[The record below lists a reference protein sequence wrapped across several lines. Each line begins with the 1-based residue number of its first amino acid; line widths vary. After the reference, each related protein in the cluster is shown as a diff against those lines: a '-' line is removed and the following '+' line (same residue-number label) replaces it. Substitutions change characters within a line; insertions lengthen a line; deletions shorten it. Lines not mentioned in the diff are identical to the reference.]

1 MTLESYRELE
11 LAREKLRSLEE
22 HYEKVR
28 QQPTENDHLRQ
39 LTLRSLRQF
48 MNQLNEEITR
58 FESHAVTRTGRE

>member
-1 MTLESYRELE
+1 MTLESHRELE

-22 HYEKVR
+22 HYEQVR
-28 QQPTENDHLRQ
+28 QKPAKNEHLRQ

-58 FESHAVTRTGRE
+58 FESHAAARTGRG